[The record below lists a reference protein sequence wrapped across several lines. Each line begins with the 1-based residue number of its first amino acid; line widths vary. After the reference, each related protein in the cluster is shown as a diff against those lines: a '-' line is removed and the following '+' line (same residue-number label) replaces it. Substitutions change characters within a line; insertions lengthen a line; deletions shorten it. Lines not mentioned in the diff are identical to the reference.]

1 MLEVIKGSL
10 LLPLFFTVLSLL
22 VARSLNR
29 RVLASESSSLGATG
43 IIGSSKRSLEVEI
56 MRFVGQSLVSLGP
69 ALAFLA
75 AWWAL
80 IGWPGFD
87 FFSGPEILLV
97 ATPVLAILSGSISH
111 RLWRQVC
118 FGFIGIGTIWL
129 FLSPLNIQDLSLW
142 LMIAAVICL
151 FCVWNYF
158 FSRSAVDVSGESC
171 LHRFEAAG
179 FYLSYLGIGLLLAF
193 EMLMWGSASWAQV
206 MGGVV
211 SSLSV
216 NMAFILIDNV
226 KNWQARPDWLWLFYC
241 WQAILAHFYLEVPI
255 QFLIPLAALA
265 LLSVY
270 WEYHF
275 KARANFQRLILLVLI
290 VFTTVFGCVIWAF
303 LTKPKSFY

>member
-1 MLEVIKGSL
+1 MIKGSL
-10 LLPLFFTVLSLL
+10 LLPLFLTVLILF

-43 IIGSSKRSLEVEI
+43 SSKRNLGFEI
-56 MRFVGQSLVSLGP
+56 KRFVAQSLVSLCP
-69 ALAFLA
+69 ALAFLG
-75 AWWAL
+75 AWQAL

-97 ATPVLAILSGSISH
+97 ATPLLAVFSSSISH
-111 RLWRQVC
+111 RIWRQVC
-118 FGFIGIGTIWL
+118 FGLIGVGTVFL
-129 FLSPLNIQDLSLW
+129 FLRPLNIQDLSLW

-151 FCVWNYF
+151 FCVWSYF
-158 FSRSAVDVSGESC
+158 FSRIVIGGSGEHF
-171 LHRFEAAG
+171 LNRFEAAG

-193 EMLMWGSASWAQV
+193 NMLMWGSASWAQV

-216 NMAFILIDNV
+216 SIVFILTDDV
-226 KNWQARPDWLWLFYC
+226 KNWQVRPDWLWLFYC

-275 KARANFQRLILLVLI
+275 KARANFQRLILLSLI
-290 VFTTVFGCVIWAF
+290 VFTTVFASVIWAF

>member
-22 VARSLNR
+22 LARSLNR

-43 IIGSSKRSLEVEI
+43 IIGSSKRSLEFEI

-129 FLSPLNIQDLSLW
+129 FLRPLNIQDSSLW
-142 LMIAAVICL
+142 LVIGAVISL
-151 FCVWNYF
+151 FCIWSYF
-158 FSRSAVDVSGESC
+158 FSGIVIGGSGEHF
-171 LHRFEAAG
+171 LNRFEAAG

-206 MGGVV
+206 LGGVV

-216 NMAFILIDNV
+216 NMVFILIDDV
-226 KNWQARPDWLWLFYC
+226 KKWQVRPDWLWLFYC

-275 KARANFQRLILLVLI
+275 KARANFQRLILLALI
-290 VFTTVFGCVIWAF
+290 VFTTVFASVIWAF

>member
-10 LLPLFFTVLSLL
+10 LLPLFLTVLGLF

-29 RVLASESSSLGATG
+29 RVLVSEASSLGETG
-43 IIGSSKRSLEVEI
+43 TTGSSKRNLGVEI
-56 MRFVGQSLVSLGP
+56 KRFVGRSLVSLGP
-69 ALAFLA
+69 AFAFLG
-75 AWWAL
+75 AWLAL

-97 ATPVLAILSGSISH
+97 ATPLLAVLSSSISH
-111 RLWRQVC
+111 RIWRQVC
-118 FGFIGIGTIWL
+118 FGLIGIGTIFL
-129 FLSPLNIQDLSLW
+129 FLRPLNIQDLSLW

-158 FSRSAVDVSGESC
+158 FSRSAVDVNGESC
-171 LHRFEAAG
+171 LHCFEAAG
-179 FYLSYLGIGLLLAF
+179 FYLSYLGIALLLAF

-216 NMAFILIDNV
+216 NMAFILIDDV

-241 WQAILAHFYLEVPI
+241 WQAILAYFYLEVPI

-290 VFTTVFGCVIWAF
+290 VFTTVFASVIWAF